1 MIKTN
6 SAYKSDAAGGDRSLA
21 AATLSSRAESN
32 VDDDERSRIH
42 QRLTRPKS
50 KFMNSSG
57 LPCLFPPP
65 ESLLELANQ

>member
-1 MIKTN
+1 MLTKATPK
-6 SAYKSDAAGGDRSLA
+6 SASARTRRRRYP
-21 AATLSSRAESN
+21 RASN
-32 VDDDERSRIH
+32 IDDDDEYRIH